1 MSMTIE
7 LRRRTEPTGDIYYEV
22 YNNDKYVVDSM
33 VYGGNRATSNK
44 EFLEAALQKAI
55 MMHQAIVT
63 NRTADITVLLTATI

>member
-7 LRRRTEPTGDIYYEV
+7 LRKRTEPTGDIYFEV

-33 VYGGNRATSNK
+33 IYGGNRATSTK
-44 EFLEAALQKAI
+44 EFMEAALQKAI
-55 MMHQAIVT
+55 LMHQSVVT